1 MRLSLRRRLALW
13 LAVAMTVVIFVLV
26 FTAYRVMVES
36 LRTSLNEG
44 LQNYASLVSAE
55 IADSKDTGRT
65 YADAVRSL
73 IEEELVAAP
82 LLTRVAD
89 PNGNVLATFGAV
101 TESIV
106 PKLDHLW
113 QSLDD
118 GKGRFDTI
126 KFGRGQ
132 SLRVYTIEVR
142 DPSDQRPLALV
153 EVGNSLA
160 QATAAEN
167 RLLIYTL
174 TEAICGSIITVFVS
188 LTILRQGLRPLDR
201 MLVRVAEIETSN
213 LEAGIPEEPRP
224 PELQQLADK
233 LNGMWLRLAKAMKER
248 ESFVASASHDIRT
261 PLSALQGQIDVLLTE
276 PSLDSNAKESLR
288 RMQKEVRRL
297 IRLANNLLLNAQLES
312 KPKFIHRQ
320 VNLRG
325 LLEEI
330 VGELAALAQGL
341 DLTLLASDDV
351 VVSGDYDLLKQMIM
365 NVVDNALKYTPKGGQ
380 VELALRQEDGWAV
393 MEVSDSGMG
402 IPQEHLPHV
411 MEPFYRVN
419 ASKRSPEAGAGLGL
433 AIVKQIVELHDGQIE
448 IHSQEGIGT
457 RVKVRLPI
465 RPASD

>member
-26 FTAYRVMVES
+26 FTAYRVMVGS

-55 IADSKDTGRT
+55 IADSKDTGQS

-89 PNGNVLATFGAV
+89 PNGNVLATFGTV

>member
-26 FTAYRVMVES
+26 FTAYRVMVGS

-55 IADSKDTGRT
+55 IADSKDTGQS

-82 LLTRVAD
+82 LLTRVTD
-89 PNGNVLATFGAV
+89 PNGNVLATFGTV
-101 TESIV
+101 TESMV
-106 PKLDHLW
+106 PKLDNLW

-261 PLSALQGQIDVLLTE
+261 PLSALQGQIDVFLTE